1 MDDRGAGDGIDQ
13 RRPHQ
18 IPGDRPV
25 DSEQRERRA
34 RRQHPKDHDKRAER
48 DHRVEETKAEVEAL
62 LDEQVDVLGDALVGI
77 VGGVAEKLHAVMV
90 GPVQPMAQVLLRHP
104 APPADLEP
112 LVEIEL
118 IDRDHD
124 EHRDEHAEKQQLADE
139 RIPVLVLQCIV
150 EAGIPLVDHHVDGDD
165 RQLDADHGGQQQPP
179 RQAVLGAEI
188 GRGKP
193 PDGGKRR
200 GEAGHGI
207 LLSADVECLR
217 PGAAG
222 AGDAN
227 LLRNFVET
235 TLCQR
240 RCLDRLAAVR
250 QTPVLRGFGRACAM
264 PPTG

>member
-1 MDDRGAGDGIDQ
+1 MDDRGAGDRIDQ
-13 RRPHQ
+13 RRPYQ
-18 IPGDRPV
+18 VSRDRPV
-25 DSEQRERRA
+25 DAEQRERRA
-34 RRQHPKDHDKRAER
+34 RRQRPKDHDKRTER
-48 DHRVEETKAEVEAL
+48 DHRVEETKTEVEAL

-118 IDRDHD
+118 VHRNHD
-124 EHRDEHAEKQQLADE
+124 EHRDEHAEKQHLTDE

-150 EAGIPLVDHHVDGDD
+150 EAGVPLVDHHVDGDD
-165 RQLDADHGGQQQPP
+165 RQLDADHRGQQQAT
-179 RQAVLGAEI
+179 RQAVLGPEI

-217 PGAAG
+217 LGAAG
-222 AGDAN
+222 AGDAD
-227 LLRNFVET
+227 LLRNLVET

-240 RCLDRLAAVR
+240 RCLDRLVAGR
-250 QTPVLRGFGRACAM
+250 QTPVPRGVERACAM